1 MKKNTISYGKENDLN
16 LKAFIGLSR
25 TTQALHRRAGA
36 IFNQGG
42 LTSAQF
48 AVLEA
53 LYHKGDLTINEI
65 IDSILSTSGN
75 MTVVINNLEKDAMI
89 ERHPNP
95 NDKRSYIIAITQ
107 KGRKKIEEIFPGHVE
122 DLAESFTGLKEEEK
136 EMLVHLLKK
145 INTRSESNEQKDK
158 DN

>member
-25 TTQALHRRAGA
+25 TTQGLHRRAGA

-53 LYHKGDLTINEI
+53 LYHKGDLTISEI
-65 IDSILSTSGN
+65 IASILSTSGN

-89 ERHPNP
+89 ERQPNP
-95 NDKRSYIIAITQ
+95 NDKRSCIIAITD
-107 KGRKKIEEIFPGHVE
+107 KGREKIEEIFPRHVE
-122 DLAESFTGLKEEEK
+122 DLAESFTGLYEEEK
-136 EMLVHLLKK
+136 EMLLHLLKK
-145 INTRSESNEQKDK
+145 IKTRSELV
-158 DN
+158 

>member
-1 MKKNTISYGKENDLN
+1 MKKNTISYGKENDFN
-16 LKAFIGLSR
+16 LKAFIVLSR

-42 LTSAQF
+42 LTTAQF
-48 AVLEA
+48 AALEA

-75 MTVVINNLEKDAMI
+75 MTVVINNLEKDGMI

-95 NDKRSYIIAITQ
+95 NDKRSCIIAITQ
-107 KGRKKIEEIFPGHVE
+107 KGREKIEEIFPRHVE
-122 DLAESFTGLKEEEK
+122 DLAESFAGLKEEEK
-136 EMLVHLLKK
+136 EMLVQLLKK
-145 INTRSESNEQKDK
+145 IETRSKSYEQSDK

>member
-1 MKKNTISYGKENDLN
+1 MKKNTISYGKENDTN

-48 AVLEA
+48 CSAGRR

-89 ERHPNP
+89 ERNPNP
-95 NDKRSYIIAITQ
+95 N
-107 KGRKKIEEIFPGHVE
+107 
-122 DLAESFTGLKEEEK
+122 
-136 EMLVHLLKK
+136 
-145 INTRSESNEQKDK
+145 
-158 DN
+158 

>member
-16 LKAFIGLSR
+16 LKALIGLSR

-36 IFNQGG
+36 IFNQAG

-48 AVLEA
+48 AALEA

-65 IDSILSTSGN
+65 MDSILSTSGN
-75 MTVVINNLEKDAMI
+75 MTVVINNLEKDAMV

-95 NDKRSYIIAITQ
+95 NDKRSCIIAITP
-107 KGRKKIEEIFPGHVE
+107 KGREKIEEIFPRHLE
-122 DLAESFTGLKEEEK
+122 DLADSFMGLEEEEK

-145 INTRSESNEQKDK
+145 IKTRRKSNE
-158 DN
+158 